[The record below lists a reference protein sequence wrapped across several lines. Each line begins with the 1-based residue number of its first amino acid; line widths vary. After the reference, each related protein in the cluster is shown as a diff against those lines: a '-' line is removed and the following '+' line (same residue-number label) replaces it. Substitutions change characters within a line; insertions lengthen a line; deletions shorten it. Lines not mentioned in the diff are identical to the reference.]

1 MWSVRLTIRLTHKIY
16 LQMMCGL
23 WQYWAELYCYKC
35 GAIIS
40 YLLVMEWKIVDY
52 SAILIMARK
61 IMPSILLIRLLD

>member
-1 MWSVRLTIRLTHKIY
+1 
-16 LQMMCGL
+16 MMCGL